1 MGHHTYGKLPQKVW
15 MIFSV
20 SITRRDFL
28 SICIGATALAGVGV
42 YLHYTGAFLPSIS
55 LWGHSFFGNNQ
66 TFSAKLI
73 SETGCKVFNFG
84 LSGSTSESIALRN
97 GAYSVSYASESGTLI
112 PGEKNNLAP
121 NIPGPLRL
129 WGYAAA
135 DWIHLPCEL
144 AGKSGVLDWDGKAIT
159 FTPDSQG
166 AVAYFNQPSPII
178 VYPLTTV
185 ATNNVPA
192 GFNYP
197 KHPESIYILW
207 LGRNNSTQPDEIM
220 RDAKAIVSRMEKGN
234 NRFVILPEFPASYE
248 PKGTKGADEIALI
261 NSLYKKSFPENYCE
275 IDGVDLL
282 QNFMNHH
289 NPQSQQDLAD
299 IKAGITP
306 SSLRADELHPSI
318 TKKDGALFAGTEVNA
333 EFVAKFLK
341 LKGWV

>member
-1 MGHHTYGKLPQKVW
+1 MN
-15 MIFSV
+15 
-20 SITRRDFL
+20 RR
-28 SICIGATALAGVGV
+28 
-42 YLHYTGAFLPSIS
+42 AFLKATIGMAALSGMGGYGAYSILKRPQIS

-97 GAYSVSYASESGTLI
+97 GAYHRRYASENGVLS
-112 PGEKNNLAP
+112 PGEKNKLTP

-129 WGYAAA
+129 WGNAAA
-135 DWIHLPCEL
+135 DWVHLPCEL
-144 AGKSGVLDWDGKAIT
+144 GGRGGVLDWDGKRVT
-159 FTPDSQG
+159 FTPEG
-166 AVAYFNQPSPII
+166 KGEVAYLNQPSVLT
-178 VYPLTTV
+178 VYPMTTV
-185 ATNNVPA
+185 STDNVPER
-192 GFNYP
+192 FSYP
-197 KHPESIYILW
+197 DHPKSIYLLW

-220 RDAKAIVSRMEKGN
+220 RDAKAIVARMDKGN

-289 NPQSQQDLAD
+289 NPQSKQDLAD
-299 IKAGITP
+299 IKDGITP
-306 SSLRADELHPSI
+306 SSLRDDELHPSI

>member
-1 MGHHTYGKLPQKVW
+1 MN
-15 MIFSV
+15 
-20 SITRRDFL
+20 RRVFL
-28 SICIGATALAGVGV
+28 KSTLGMAALAGLGGYGV
-42 YLHYTGAFLPSIS
+42 FSLLRRPKIS
-55 LWGHSFFGNNQ
+55 LWGHSFFGNNT

-84 LSGSTSESIALRN
+84 LSGATSESIALRN
-97 GAYSVSYASESGTLI
+97 GAYSVSYASENGTLL
-112 PGEKNNLAP
+112 PGEKNNLTP

-129 WGYAAA
+129 WGNAAA

-144 AGKSGVLDWDGKAIT
+144 SGSSGVLDWDGKRVT
-159 FTPDSQG
+159 FTPDSNG
-166 AVAYFNQPSPII
+166 SVAYLNEPSTLNI
-178 VYPLTTV
+178 YPMTTV
-185 ATNNVPA
+185 ATDNVPDR
-192 GFNYP
+192 FSYP
-197 KHPESIYILW
+197 DHPKSIYLLW

-220 RDAKAIVSRMEKGN
+220 RDAKAIVARMEKGN

-261 NSLYKKSFPENYCE
+261 NSLYKKAFPDNYCE
-275 IDGVDLL
+275 IEGVDLL
-282 QNFMNHH
+282 QNFINHH
-289 NPQSQQDLAD
+289 NPQSKQDLAD

>member
-1 MGHHTYGKLPQKVW
+1 
-15 MIFSV
+15 MILSV

-28 SICIGATALAGVGV
+28 SICIGATALAGVGG

-55 LWGHSFFGNNQ
+55 LWGHSFFGNNT

-84 LSGSTSESIALRN
+84 LSGATSESIALRN
-97 GAYSVSYASESGTLI
+97 GAYSVSYASENGTLI

-121 NIPGPLRL
+121 NVPGPLRL
-129 WGYAAA
+129 WGNAAA

-144 AGKSGVLDWDGKAIT
+144 SGSSGVLDWDGKRVT
-159 FTPDSQG
+159 FTPDSNG
-166 AVAYFNQPSPII
+166 SVAYLNEPSTLNI
-178 VYPLTTV
+178 YPMTTV
-185 ATNNVPA
+185 ATDNVPDR
-192 GFNYP
+192 FSYP
-197 KHPESIYILW
+197 DHPKSIYLLW

-220 RDAKAIVSRMEKGN
+220 RDAKAIVARMDKGN

-261 NSLYKKSFPENYCE
+261 NSLYKKAFPENYCE

-289 NPQSQQDLAD
+289 NPQSKQDLAD

-306 SSLRADELHPSI
+306 SSLRVDELHPSI
-318 TKKDGALFAGTEVNA
+318 TKNDEALYAGTEVNA

>member
-1 MGHHTYGKLPQKVW
+1 MN
-15 MIFSV
+15 
-20 SITRRDFL
+20 RRTFL
-28 SICIGATALAGVGV
+28 KSTLGMAALAGLGGYGV
-42 YLHYTGAFLPSIS
+42 FSLLRRPKIS
-55 LWGHSFFGNNQ
+55 LWGHSFFGNNT

-84 LSGSTSESIALRN
+84 LSGATSESIALRN
-97 GAYSVSYASESGTLI
+97 GAYGMSYASESGTLI

-121 NIPGPLRL
+121 NVPGPLRM
-129 WGYAAA
+129 WGNAAA

-144 AGKSGVLDWDGKAIT
+144 AGKSGVLDWDGKKVT
-159 FTPDSQG
+159 FTPDSNG
-166 AVAYFNQPSPII
+166 SVAYLNEPSTLNI
-178 VYPLTTV
+178 YPMTTV
-185 ATNNVPA
+185 ATDNVPDR
-192 GFNYP
+192 FSYP
-197 KHPESIYILW
+197 DHPKSIYLLW

-220 RDAKAIVSRMEKGN
+220 RDAKAIVARMEKGN

-289 NPQSQQDLAD
+289 NPQSHQDLAD
-299 IKAGITP
+299 IKDGITP

-318 TKKDGALFAGTEVNA
+318 TKKDGALYAGTEVNA

-341 LKGWV
+341 MKGWI

>member
-1 MGHHTYGKLPQKVW
+1 MN
-15 MIFSV
+15 
-20 SITRRDFL
+20 RRAFL
-28 SICIGATALAGVGV
+28 KSTLGMAALAGLGGYGV
-42 YLHYTGAFLPSIS
+42 FSLLRRPKIS
-55 LWGHSFFGNNQ
+55 LWGHSFFGNNT

-84 LSGSTSESIALRN
+84 LSGATSESIALRN
-97 GAYSVSYASESGTLI
+97 GAYSVSYASENGTLI
-112 PGEKNNLAP
+112 PGEKNNLTP

-129 WGYAAA
+129 WGNAAA

-144 AGKSGVLDWDGKAIT
+144 SGSSGVLDWDGKRVT
-159 FTPDSQG
+159 FTPDSNG
-166 AVAYFNQPSPII
+166 SVAYLNEPSTLNI
-178 VYPLTTV
+178 YPMTTV
-185 ATNNVPA
+185 ATDNVPDR
-192 GFNYP
+192 FSYP
-197 KHPESIYILW
+197 DHPKSIYLLW

-220 RDAKAIVSRMEKGN
+220 RDAKAIVARMDKGD

-261 NSLYKKSFPENYCE
+261 NSLYKKAFPDNYCE
-275 IDGVDLL
+275 IEGVDLL
-282 QNFMNHH
+282 QNFINHH
-289 NPQSQQDLAD
+289 NPQSKQDLAD

-333 EFVAKFLK
+333 EFVAKLLK

>member
-1 MGHHTYGKLPQKVW
+1 MNRRQFLT
-15 MIFSV
+15 FSLGIATLAA
-20 SITRRDFL
+20 SRGAL
-28 SICIGATALAGVGV
+28 SGSR
-42 YLHYTGAFLPSIS
+42 PNENIS

-66 TFSAKLI
+66 SFSSKLI

-144 AGKSGVLDWDGKAIT
+144 AGKSGVLDWDGKQIT
-159 FTPDSQG
+159 FTPESNG
-166 AVAYFNQPSPII
+166 SVTYLNRPCTLNI
-178 VYPLTTV
+178 YPMTTV
-185 ATNNVPA
+185 ATDNVPYR
-192 GFNYP
+192 FSYP
-197 KHPESIYILW
+197 DHPKSIYILW

-220 RDAKAIVSRMEKGN
+220 RDAKAIVARMEKGN

-248 PKGTKGADEIALI
+248 PKGTNGADEIARI
-261 NSLYKKSFPENYCE
+261 NSLYKKVFPENYCE

-289 NPQSQQDLAD
+289 NPQSQQDITD
-299 IKAGITP
+299 IRNGITP
-306 SSLRADELHPSI
+306 SSLRLDELHPSI
-318 TKKDGALFAGTEVNA
+318 TKNDGALYAGTEVNA
-333 EFVAKFLK
+333 EFVSKFLK
-341 LKGWV
+341 KKGWV

>member
-1 MGHHTYGKLPQKVW
+1 MNRRRFLK
-15 MIFSV
+15 FS
-20 SITRRDFL
+20 L
-28 SICIGATALAGVGV
+28 GVAAMAACGW
-42 YLHYTGAFLPSIS
+42 YFTSRGSNKTIS
-55 LWGHSFFGNNQ
+55 LWGHSFFGNNK

-84 LSGSTSESIALRN
+84 LSGATSESIALRN
-97 GAYSVSYASESGTLI
+97 GAYSVSYASEGGDLI
-112 PGEKNNLAP
+112 PGEKNNLTP

-129 WGYAAA
+129 WGNAAA

-144 AGKSGVLDWDGKAIT
+144 AGKSGVLDWDGRQVT
-159 FTPDSQG
+159 FTPDSNCS
-166 AVAYFNQPSPII
+166 VAYLNEPSTLNI
-178 VYPLTTV
+178 YPMTTV
-185 ATNNVPA
+185 ATDNVPDR
-192 GFNYP
+192 FSYP
-197 KHPESIYILW
+197 DHHKSIYLLW

-220 RDAKAIVSRMEKGN
+220 RDAKAIVARMEKGN

-248 PKGTKGADEIALI
+248 PRGTKGADEISLI
-261 NSLYKKSFPENYCE
+261 NSLYKKAFPDNYCE

-289 NPQSQQDLAD
+289 NPHSKQDLSD
-299 IKAGITP
+299 INAGVTP